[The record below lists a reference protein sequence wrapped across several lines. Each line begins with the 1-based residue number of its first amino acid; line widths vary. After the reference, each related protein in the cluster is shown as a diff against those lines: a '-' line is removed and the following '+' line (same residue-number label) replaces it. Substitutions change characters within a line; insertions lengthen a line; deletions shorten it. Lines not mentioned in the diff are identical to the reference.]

1 MILLIPAISINGTR
15 LSMIRLGLEDRWWWR
30 SPLDVSAATSPTR
43 ANHCRPWFVLQL
55 LSSDLVSKLEAK
67 YSRSFHRYHRHS
79 GRSSSTRIIRITQ
92 ISAAT
97 AIQMMQVAITW
108 PWMRWPLLS
117 KITRFKVE
125 IICWSSTHKL
135 YYSLSFLHNLNPVW
149 LTPILVTKYKS
160 AISWVAIVGY
170 DRHHR
175 HSGSPAVA
183 CVIT

>member
-43 ANHCRPWFVLQL
+43 ANHCRPWFCLQL

-108 PWMRWPLLS
+108 PWMLRPLLT
-117 KITRFKVE
+117 KITTVGLRL
-125 IICWSSTHKL
+125 KL
-135 YYSLSFLHNLNPVW
+135 SVDQVPTNYTTANHFYITW
-149 LTPILVTKYKS
+149 TR
-160 AISWVAIVGY
+160 Y
-170 DRHHR
+170 D
-175 HSGSPAVA
+175 
-183 CVIT
+183 